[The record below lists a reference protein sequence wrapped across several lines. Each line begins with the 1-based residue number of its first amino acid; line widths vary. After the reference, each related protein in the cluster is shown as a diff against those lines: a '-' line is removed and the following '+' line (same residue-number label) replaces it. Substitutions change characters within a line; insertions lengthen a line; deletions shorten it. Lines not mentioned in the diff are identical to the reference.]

1 MIRAATL
8 SMALLMAPQ
17 VTNAL
22 TPVEAAAQ
30 NMQLAMTICF
40 QSYQDHDSIHGKLV
54 TAGFVHE
61 PETWSD
67 GEVFNWYVAPARTAM
82 VLVLGQN
89 GETEC
94 RVTTDQFGVEQALP
108 FARAVIDQLYTGDI
122 VDGSPEGQNI
132 RPGSPE
138 AQDDACSG
146 FHLYAPRRLI
156 WVVLYRAGND
166 GTCISDGTASIVM
179 RM

>member
-1 MIRAATL
+1 MIRP
-8 SMALLMAPQ
+8 ALLSLALLIAPQ
-17 VTNAL
+17 AHAL

-40 QSYQDHDSIHGKLV
+40 QSYQDHDSIHGKLLN
-54 TAGFVHE
+54 AGFVHE
-61 PETWSD
+61 PETWSA
-67 GEVFNWYVAPARTAM
+67 GEVFNWYIAPARTAT

-94 RVTTDQFGVEQALP
+94 RVTTDLFGVAEALP
-108 FARAVIDQLYTGDI
+108 FARAVIDQLYTDEI

-138 AQDDACSG
+138 AQDEFCSG

-156 WVVLYRAGND
+156 WIALARAGND
-166 GTCISDGTASIVM
+166 GTCISDGTASILM